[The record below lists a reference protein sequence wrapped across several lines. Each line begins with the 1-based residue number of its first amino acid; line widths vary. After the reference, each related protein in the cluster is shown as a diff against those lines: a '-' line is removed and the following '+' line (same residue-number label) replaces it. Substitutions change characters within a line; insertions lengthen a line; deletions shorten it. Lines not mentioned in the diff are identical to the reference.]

1 MLESAIQHKICVQ
14 LKALGY
20 MTVKC
25 NLMSI
30 PGFPDLIVLGNHG
43 DLFFIECKQKGKK
56 PTRLQEHVHGKL
68 RERGFK
74 VYVLDTTTLPEE
86 LTNKTTRS

>member
-1 MLESAIQHKICVQ
+1 MLESTIQHKICVQ
-14 LKALGY
+14 LKSLGY

-43 DLFFIECKQKGKK
+43 DLFFIECKQQGKK
-56 PTRLQEHVHGKL
+56 PTRLQEHIHRKL
-68 RERGFK
+68 RERGFT
-74 VYVLDTTTLPEE
+74 VYVLDSTILPEE
-86 LTNKTTRS
+86 IFNKALQA